1 MTTRAPKVLLL
12 DQDDVLRRATAL
24 LLKSQGAGVS
34 QAATLEEAIA
44 LSQQRSYDVAL
55 IDVSPSMPEARE
67 ILERLQQEGAAP
79 ARVVL
84 CTDAPLGSEEAGEH
98 SVLVKP
104 YPFEQLV
111 ALIFGRP
118 YPRTAP
124 EPRPSPV
131 ARARSTRRVPSRAP
145 RQPVEQVA
153 RSRGA
158 ACLLEEDP
166 VQTARA
172 RSAHRR
178 PASATSPS
186 ASLASARSAGHRPTG
201 RVVRSP
207 QRAAQGRRHP
217 E

>member
-24 LLKSQGAGVS
+24 LLKNQGAGVS

-55 IDVSPSMPEARE
+55 IDISQGSPSMPGARE
-67 ILERLQQEGAAP
+67 IIERLQQEGTAP

-84 CTDAPLGSEEAGEH
+84 CTDAPLGSVEAGEH
-98 SVLVKP
+98 SEVLLKP

-111 ALIFGRP
+111 ALLFGRP
-118 YPRTAP
+118 WPRTAP

-131 ARARSTRRVPSRAP
+131 ARARSTRRVAARAP
-145 RQPVEQVA
+145 QQPVEQVI

-158 ACLLEEDP
+158 SCLVEETP

-172 RSAHRR
+172 RSARRR
-178 PASATSPS
+178 PATGASAPQ
-186 ASLASARSAGHRPTG
+186 ARSAGHRPTG